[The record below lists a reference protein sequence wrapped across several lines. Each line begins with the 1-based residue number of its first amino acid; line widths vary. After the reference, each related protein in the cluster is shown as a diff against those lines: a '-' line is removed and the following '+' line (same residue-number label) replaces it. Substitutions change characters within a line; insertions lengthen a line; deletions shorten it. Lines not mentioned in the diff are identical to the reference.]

1 MKNPKPENK
10 KRKESE
16 RRENGGGKWEKKMA
30 EG

>member
-1 MKNPKPENK
+1 MKKSNPENK
-10 KRKESE
+10 KRKERE